1 MSDIRAHLLEKRWF
15 YATLL
20 TSLWMVIAALLSDP
34 VINLDG
40 MYYIDQARTL
50 LEGGQVQATR
60 WALFSR
66 LLAALASLAHLD
78 PLDVALLLVVAVRV
92 ASAAL
97 LYVWVSA
104 IYRSAWPGLAF
115 VLAVSLPWAVSY
127 QGYVIRDSF
136 AWLALI
142 GCLLCAMHFARSGQ
156 WRWFLLMLPTIAL
169 GVLSRTEMLVLCV
182 IPVWLL
188 LCLSWRRG
196 PRATLAVLLVA
207 TAVAAVLLMLGR
219 DMILGHIN
227 FYLDALRDSPR
238 FMFYPELVEKLSAH
252 VHGYA
257 RSDFATVLAVGL
269 AALPLLKLANLL
281 GVYLLPLG
289 MALASRTSRQQANVD
304 QGASLM
310 AFAGFVLV
318 LLAFVYAMQFLST
331 RYAVPAAICLVPWIA
346 LGMQRMWAGY
356 PRLARTFIVLVLMM
370 AVSSSLTL
378 TSSKYLLR
386 DLGSYIEKHEEDVAP
401 TYFTDHRVAFYA
413 HQPYISEATGPL
425 PEDDNVLAAYRSL
438 VVTFRMDAE
447 EAAPWLQS
455 LQHRYGFTRVAY
467 VRDDDGK
474 LGVALLVR

>member
-20 TSLWMVIAALLSDP
+20 TSLWMVLASLISDP

-60 WALFSR
+60 WTLFSR
-66 LLAALASLAHLD
+66 LLAVLASLAHLD
-78 PLDVALLLVVAVRV
+78 PLDVALLLVVVVRV
-92 ASAAL
+92 VSAAL
-97 LYVWVSA
+97 LYAWVSA
-104 IYRSAWPGLAF
+104 IYRNAWPGLAF

-136 AWLALI
+136 AWLSLI
-142 GCLLCAMHFARSGQ
+142 ACLLCATHFTRSTQ
-156 WRWFLLMLPTIAL
+156 WRWLLLMLPVIAL
-169 GVLSRTEMLVLCV
+169 GVVSRTEMLVLCV
-182 IPVWLL
+182 IPGWLL
-188 LCLSWRRG
+188 LCYGWRRG
-196 PRATLAVLLVA
+196 PRITLAVLVVA
-207 TAVAAVLLMLGR
+207 AAFAAVLLTLGR
-219 DMILGHIN
+219 EMILGHIN

-238 FMFYPELVEKLSAH
+238 YMFYPELVEKLSAH
-252 VHGYA
+252 VHAYA
-257 RSDFATVLAVGL
+257 RGDLATVLAVGL
-269 AALPLLKLANLL
+269 VALPLLKLASLL

-289 MALASRTSRQQANVD
+289 MTLASRASRQQANVD
-304 QGASLM
+304 QGASLV

-346 LGMQRMWAGY
+346 PGLQRMWTVY

-370 AVSSSLTL
+370 AVSGSLTL

-386 DLGSYIEKHEEDVAP
+386 DLGLYIGKHEKDVAP

-413 HQPYISEATGPL
+413 RQPYISEATGPL
-425 PEDDNVLAAYRSL
+425 PEDADALAAYRSL

-455 LQHRYGFTRVAY
+455 LQQRYGFTHVAY